1 MLVDYEAFL
10 KPEHCDDE
18 ENDFDPVVRPCGV
31 WRRHGGDAAVPQR
44 GDPFGR
50 TVDRQ
55 AGHRERGPARIS
67 ALLDRRIYAELVVKI
82 APGRGISIHDYAL
95 EAFGVAYPC
104 IALRA
109 GDSAFNA
116 DVWEVRR
123 ANANE
128 KYTLLFVLDATL
140 VGLTPEQTLTLQAQ
154 FPPKDRADQPVP
166 FTNLKNRSFTPP
178 RSIPNSGN
186 MKAARK

>member
-1 MLVDYEAFL
+1 MRSWSSKSRRGAAFRSTTTRL
-10 KPEHCDDE
+10 RRSASPI
-18 ENDFDPVVRPCGV
+18 RASRCGP
-31 WRRHGGDAAVPQR
+31 GDN
-44 GDPFGR
+44 
-50 TVDRQ
+50 
-55 AGHRERGPARIS
+55 
-67 ALLDRRIYAELVVKI
+67 
-82 APGRGISIHDYAL
+82 
-95 EAFGVAYPC
+95 
-104 IALRA
+104 
-109 GDSAFNA
+109 AFNA

>member
-1 MLVDYEAFL
+1 MAPPTAATLPFRSGEILSAELSTAKPGIANEDPLAFPL
-10 KPEHCDDE
+10 S
-18 ENDFDPVVRPCGV
+18 F
-31 WRRHGGDAAVPQR
+31 
-44 GDPFGR
+44 
-50 TVDRQ
+50 
-55 AGHRERGPARIS
+55 
-67 ALLDRRIYAELVVKI
+67 DRRIYAELVVKI

-109 GDSAFNA
+109 GDNAFNA

>member
-1 MLVDYEAFL
+1 MKKTILILLFALAAYGAATAATLPFRSGELLSAELSTAKLGIANEDPLAFPL
-10 KPEHCDDE
+10 S
-18 ENDFDPVVRPCGV
+18 F
-31 WRRHGGDAAVPQR
+31 
-44 GDPFGR
+44 
-50 TVDRQ
+50 
-55 AGHRERGPARIS
+55 
-67 ALLDRRIYAELVVKI
+67 DRRIYAELVVKI

-109 GDSAFNA
+109 GDNAFNA